1 MQNLPRTPNLGVL
14 GKVLS
19 EFFIVGKWLKS
30 AASSIGLTID
40 DGICFEEFRVADS
53 FNDFFTTIASKDLPS
68 GTCKFT
74 SSFFTNV
81 YKSKG
86 IVLVIV

>member
-53 FNDFFTTIASKDLPS
+53 FNDFFTTIASKEVAPVNS
-68 GTCKFT
+68 QAPFSPMFIK
-74 SSFFTNV
+74 V
-81 YKSKG
+81 K
-86 IVLVIV
+86 VLF